1 MRRSLRRPLP
11 SRRLA
16 TLALL
21 LAPGF
26 LAAPIAFDLP
36 AFADEASAAASASE
50 LGYPNDPPLD
60 VVPREIAEYR
70 SFVVFDFSRPD
81 ATADGW
87 ASGPSAKIVGV
98 ADGVLKVR
106 ATGDDPYFF
115 TPMLNGIKFNA
126 DGSPRTVAGTTL
138 VRLRMRTT
146 TTGGGQFFTAET
158 AFPEYDESRAPRFP
172 LATDGE
178 FNDYLVPVETV
189 SPLLRLRLD
198 PGNDA
203 GEIEIARLE
212 LIEVV
217 YKPVKF
223 GVSTVADGKLTFEL
237 KNSAPTP
244 TRLKLQ
250 YLGVDPAQSPADAT
264 LEIADDAQID
274 LRYPK
279 KAPFETVEVV
289 GTQVGSDERI
299 TRRFFA
305 FHEDVADAQAADAA
319 YVASA
324 PTIKNDRLEVRFAP
338 DASGAEIF
346 RAGKRVAV
354 LTPLLV
360 EDGDGAKLVPPEHSD
375 AVLDAALAASDAALA
390 ASDAEKAA
398 LRANAP
404 SRLRPVFRSLDAE
417 KAEVEFALT
426 DATDAVCGSLRFR
439 LDGDVLAFDADAPRS
454 VHSPV
459 VRVLGPMKQAILS
472 GVEHLEAGEHSSST
486 ADLETPEHVRFAPPA
501 LWLTSP
507 FMSVVSE
514 RCAAAILF
522 DDPNARA
529 IFAVPNFLDGDASS
543 SRFNVCAPKV
553 SGKIRFA
560 APDETIE
567 ESVLWSVLERGG
579 LPELPK
585 RPRST
590 AEQEALHLAGFEK
603 SRLKMEGGWAH
614 AVGSG
619 LPPFPFD
626 PHYGSDFVS
635 TIWELTGALPE
646 TPRLDVGGGHI
657 RNYVSFLLSGK
668 ADLFLRWINGEAAG
682 IRAAQRPD
690 GSFRYSG
697 KFLRGHWVDYAS
709 GDCGNYLFR
718 LLEHWRLTGD
728 KESLNAAL
736 KGLAF
741 VNELKT
747 PRGAQV
753 WELSLHTPDI
763 MGASRCVLANVWAFE
778 ATGDRQYL
786 DAARR
791 WALSGVPYV
800 YLWER
805 RPLAGN
811 DDPVML
817 YATTPVFGAT
827 GWIAPNWIGLPVQ
840 WCGLDYAYAL
850 LLLAPRDKTLDWRK
864 LAEGIVISAEEQ
876 VYPDGPFVGLLP
888 DSFNLAAQLRNPYN
902 INPCVVHMLRRL
914 LDGRPTNVSVVDVA
928 GRRVVSPFPAR
939 AEGSTLK
946 IDAVAGT
953 TYQIVIDGKEI
964 REIKSQGADVVSFD

>member
-1 MRRSLRRPLP
+1 MRRLSRRRSA

-16 TLALL
+16 TLALI
-21 LAPGF
+21 LAPGL
-26 LAAPIAFDLP
+26 LAAPSALELP
-36 AFADEASAAASASE
+36 VFADEPTAAAPDFQP
-50 LGYPNDPPLD
+50 GYPDDPPID
-60 VVPREIAEYR
+60 VVPQEIAEYR
-70 SFVVFDFSRPD
+70 SFVVFDFKNPD
-81 ATADGW
+81 ATVDGW
-87 ASGPSAKIVGV
+87 EAGPTAKIDGI
-98 ADGVLKVR
+98 ADGVLKIS

-115 TPMLNGIKFNA
+115 TPMLNGIKFND
-126 DGSPRTVAGTTL
+126 DGSPRTTSGTTL

-158 AFPEYDESRAPRFP
+158 AFPEYDESRSTRFP
-172 LATDGE
+172 LATDGK
-178 FNDYLVPVETV
+178 FNDYLVPIETT
-189 SPLLRLRLD
+189 SSLLRLRLD

-203 GEIEIARLE
+203 GAVEIERLE
-212 LIEVV
+212 LVEVV
-217 YKPVKF
+217 CQPVKF
-223 GVSTVADGKLTFEL
+223 GVSTVADGRLTFEL
-237 KNSAPTP
+237 KNAAPTP
-244 TRLKLQ
+244 SRLRLQ
-250 YLGVDPAQSPADAT
+250 YRGVDPESVSPNADV
-264 LEIADDAQID
+264 EIADVANLD
-274 LRYPK
+274 LYYPK
-279 KAPFETVEVV
+279 QAPFETIEVV
-289 GTQVGSDERI
+289 GTRPDSNERI

-305 FHEDVADAQAADAA
+305 FHEDVADIFADDAA

-324 PTIKNDRLEVRFAP
+324 PTLKNDRLEIRFAP

-346 RAGKRVAV
+346 RTGARVAV

-360 EDGDGAKLVPPEHSD
+360 EDGDGAKIVPTEHSN
-375 AVLDAALAASDAALA
+375 AAIDAALAADSDAKKE
-390 ASDAEKAA
+390 AE
-398 LRANAP
+398 P
-404 SRLRPVFRSLDAE
+404 SRLRPVFRSLDIE
-417 KAEVEFALT
+417 KGEIEFAIN
-426 DATDAVCGSLRFR
+426 DASDEVCGSLRFR
-439 LDGDVLAFDADAPRS
+439 LDGDVLAFSAEAPRPI
-454 VHSPV
+454 HAPV
-459 VRVLGPMKQAILS
+459 VRVLGPMRQAVLS
-472 GVEHLEAGEHSSST
+472 GVEHLEEGERSSSS
-486 ADLETPEHVRFAPPA
+486 ADLETAERLRYAPPA

-514 RCAAAILF
+514 RCAASILF
-522 DDPNARA
+522 DDPNVRS
-529 IFAVPNFLDGDASS
+529 IFAVPNFLDGDVES

-553 SGKIRFA
+553 SGKIRIA
-560 APDETIE
+560 EPEALEETI
-567 ESVLWSVLERGG
+567 LWSVLERGG
-579 LPELPK
+579 LPALPR

-635 TIWELTGALPE
+635 TIWELTGKLPE
-646 TPRLDVGGGHI
+646 TPRLDVGGAHV
-657 RNYVSFLLSGK
+657 RNYVSFLLTGK
-668 ADLFLRWINGEAAG
+668 ADVFLRWIDDEAAG
-682 IRAAQRPD
+682 IRKAQRPD

-697 KFLRGHWVDYAS
+697 KFLRGHWADYAS

-718 LLEHWRLTGD
+718 LLEHWRLVGD
-728 KESLNAAL
+728 RESLDAAL
-736 KGLAF
+736 RGLEF
-741 VNELKT
+741 VNKLKT

-753 WELSLHTPDI
+753 WELSLHTPDV
-763 MGASRCVLANVWAFE
+763 MGASRCVLANATAFE
-778 ATGDRQYL
+778 ATGDQKYL

-791 WALSGVPYV
+791 WALSGLPYV

-811 DDPVML
+811 DDPIML

-850 LLLAPRDKTLDWRK
+850 LRLAPYDKTLDWRK

-876 VYPDGPFVGLLP
+876 IYPDGPFVGLLP
-888 DSFNLAAQLRNPYN
+888 DSFNLAAQLRVPYN
-902 INPCVVHMLRRL
+902 INPCVVHMLRRM

-953 TYQIVIDGKEI
+953 TYQIVVDGKEI
-964 REIKSQGADVVSFD
+964 REITSQGVDVVSFD

>member
-1 MRRSLRRPLP
+1 MRRLSRRLSP
-11 SRRLA
+11 RLA
-16 TLALL
+16 TLALI
-21 LAPGF
+21 LAPGL
-26 LAAPIAFDLP
+26 LAAPSPFDLP
-36 AFADEASAAASASE
+36 LFADEPTAAAPDFQPE
-50 LGYPNDPPLD
+50 YPNDPPLD

-70 SFVVFDFSRPD
+70 SFVLFDFAAPD

-87 ASGPSAKIVGV
+87 ASGPTAQIAGI

-115 TPMLNGIKFNA
+115 SPMLNEIKFNA
-126 DGSPRTVAGTTL
+126 DGSPRTVSGTTL

-178 FNDYLVPVETV
+178 FHDYLVPVETV

-203 GEIEIARLE
+203 GDVEIARLE
-212 LIEVV
+212 LVEVV

-223 GVSTVADGKLTFEL
+223 GVATVADDKLTFEL
-237 KNSAPTP
+237 KNAAPTP
-244 TRLKLQ
+244 TRLKLE
-250 YLGVDPAQSPADAT
+250 YLGVAPAQSPTETT
-264 LEIADDAQID
+264 LEIADVSELV

-279 KAPFETVEVV
+279 KAPFETLEVV
-289 GTQVGSDERI
+289 GTQVDTGEQI

-305 FHEDVADAQAADAA
+305 FHEDVADAKAADAD

-324 PTIKNDRLEVRFAP
+324 PTLKNDRLEVRFAP

-346 RAGKRVAV
+346 RAGQRVAV

-360 EDGDGAKLVPPEHSD
+360 EDGDGAKLVPTEHSD
-375 AVLDAALAASDAALA
+375 AEIDAALA

-398 LRANAP
+398 QKANKP

-426 DATDAVCGSLRFR
+426 DASNAVCGSLRFR
-439 LDGDVLAFDADAPRS
+439 LDGDVLAFSADAPRS

-459 VRVLGPMKQAILS
+459 VRVLGSMRQAILS

-486 ADLETPEHVRFAPPA
+486 ADLETPEHVRFAPPS

-514 RCAAAILF
+514 RCGAAILF
-522 DDPNARA
+522 DDPSARS
-529 IFAVPNFLDGDASS
+529 IFAVPNFLDGDATS

-560 APDETIE
+560 VPDETIE

-590 AEQEALHLAGFEK
+590 AEQEALHLAGFEE

-635 TIWELTGALPE
+635 TIWELTGRLPE
-646 TPRLDVGGGHI
+646 TPRLDVGGGHV
-657 RNYVSFLLSGK
+657 RNHVSFLLSGK

-728 KESLNAAL
+728 KESLNTAL

-753 WELSLHTPDI
+753 WELSLHT
-763 MGASRCVLANVWAFE
+763 
-778 ATGDRQYL
+778 
-786 DAARR
+786 
-791 WALSGVPYV
+791 
-800 YLWER
+800 
-805 RPLAGN
+805 
-811 DDPVML
+811 
-817 YATTPVFGAT
+817 
-827 GWIAPNWIGLPVQ
+827 
-840 WCGLDYAYAL
+840 
-850 LLLAPRDKTLDWRK
+850 
-864 LAEGIVISAEEQ
+864 
-876 VYPDGPFVGLLP
+876 
-888 DSFNLAAQLRNPYN
+888 
-902 INPCVVHMLRRL
+902 
-914 LDGRPTNVSVVDVA
+914 
-928 GRRVVSPFPAR
+928 
-939 AEGSTLK
+939 
-946 IDAVAGT
+946 
-953 TYQIVIDGKEI
+953 
-964 REIKSQGADVVSFD
+964 